1 MFSFFAIKALDEKLM
16 NLNSS
21 VKNTCK
27 SEKNQMDLVF
37 LYIMDQ
43 LIKLVENWSNF
54 AYSSNFSY
62 LHILIFKKPLA
73 FIWQGEQ
80 NYRRARQV
88 SWTRF
93 CASLFLC
100 ILYCFWHEF
109 FHQLPVNHNFLH
121 TSKGQVGTI
130 YSTWLHLLL
139 SEQLI

>member
-62 LHILIFKKPLA
+62 LHILIFKNLLHLSDKENK
-73 FIWQGEQ
+73 ITGEQ
-80 NYRRARQV
+80 G
-88 SWTRF
+88 
-93 CASLFLC
+93 
-100 ILYCFWHEF
+100 
-109 FHQLPVNHNFLH
+109 
-121 TSKGQVGTI
+121 K
-130 YSTWLHLLL
+130 
-139 SEQLI
+139 